1 VGIRSYQM
9 SKALLRENHQVVMVC
24 GSYIGGHTGLKCEFQ
39 NGVRRG
45 FIEDLEIIE
54 FDISYSNSDNF
65 LKRFRKFFLFAYRS
79 VKVVFKENY
88 DLIFATSTPLTAGIP
103 GIFGRWLRQ
112 KTFVFEVRDLW
123 PELPKA
129 MGVITNPI
137 ILTVMSLLEWASY
150 KSAHRLV
157 GLSPGICEGVISR
170 GIPKS
175 QVSLVPNGC
184 DLEIFDND
192 SISSAEM
199 PEISDQDFLAV
210 FTGTHGQANG
220 LDAVLD
226 AASKLKELGE
236 EEIKILLIGAGKLK
250 TDLQY
255 RAKSECFDNVV
266 FKDPVPKDELA
277 KILKRADL
285 GMQILANVPSFY
297 YGTSPN
303 KFFDYLSAGLPVLN
317 NYPGWLAELILKHK
331 CGYAIEPDNPDL
343 FARTLIDA
351 KNNRLKL
358 KMMGE
363 NAKDLAKNSFD
374 RSSLS
379 SEWVDWVTEG
389 KKR

>member
-1 VGIRSYQM
+1 M